1 MRKLTLCVLIL
12 LCPFHWG
19 IAQGN
24 LKKAAS
30 AAAKRLE
37 PKVKTLPRLQAAQP
51 GSQTAKSGAVN
62 KWKMQTGRPLAVH
75 PGVPPGANSLKE
87 YTLDFDAL
95 FPAQY
100 MDALQEPTLF
110 DKGFSSSETSS
121 LEERLLQAR
130 NNRLHAL
137 EKWLWRSRLD
147 YFEKHMLQIAET
159 MLTFTLD
166 GPVNYLRYIPSDT
179 RMLFL
184 GEIHYS
190 ANIKKEINS
199 LLFQIRAARPKQKIF
214 LFSEFLSQGYQLPPG
229 QDLPDFL
236 KKEYGFE
243 VYQVAHDLNIHLVG
257 LEDASLVASLSK
269 QEFSDD
275 YAGYVDGTVRRNEAW
290 VRPLRQF
297 MEREP
302 EALFIVYAGFSLA
315 QSTTGKGK
323 AISGIVILL
332 ALAFFCVSALL
343 FSQGATSALL
353 VPVAA
358 SLGCDAPMILA
369 CFVAVS
375 GIFVTN
381 VYPTS
386 AFAVSCDDTGSYM
399 GKWSGSF
406 VINHPFFLP
415 GCLGLVAA
423 IPFGFLLASIVF

>member
-179 RMLFL
+179 RILFL

-214 LFSEFLSQGYQLPPG
+214 LFSEFLPQGYQLPPG

-302 EALFIVYAGFSLA
+302 EALFIVYAGGGHVDASSIRNFPSLVGEKKSYIIDFDLPHIKDLLKPIFNYVEVPA
-315 QSTTGKGK
+315 EIEKNFLLNKESKLIFHSTNRDNRK
-323 AISGIVILL
+323 L
-332 ALAFFCVSALL
+332 
-343 FSQGATSALL
+343 
-353 VPVAA
+353 
-358 SLGCDAPMILA
+358 
-369 CFVAVS
+369 
-375 GIFVTN
+375 
-381 VYPTS
+381 
-386 AFAVSCDDTGSYM
+386 
-399 GKWSGSF
+399 
-406 VINHPFFLP
+406 
-415 GCLGLVAA
+415 
-423 IPFGFLLASIVF
+423 FGFDLSVTVHITPEDKAREIFQNEYFEGM